1 MPARNEPKQ
10 SGFTITEIVIVI
22 ALVGIVAALGM
33 SRILRSDT
41 YNAII
46 VRDQVVSLSRS
57 AQQRAIGRSEVV
69 LTLRPVGSDLEVEVE
84 DSGGVIQSAT
94 LDLESVTLTADVN
107 DLDSCGTSSGATT
120 LTTSN
125 ELVFEFDELGDLLQ
139 GGVTGSAGY
148 PVTVTSG
155 ARLCVDSDPL
165 MSICWSAS
173 GYAYVGD
180 CIE

>member
-1 MPARNEPKQ
+1 MHKNSPEA
-10 SGFTITEIVIVI
+10 GFTITEIVIVI
-22 ALVGIVAALGM
+22 VLVGIIAALGM

-57 AQQRAIGRSEVV
+57 AQQRAIGRSDVV
-69 LTLRPVGSDLEVEVE
+69 LTLRPVGSNLEVEVE
-84 DSGGVIQSAT
+84 DDNGVMQRAT
-94 LDLESVTLTADVN
+94 LGLDSVLLSADVN
-107 DLDSCGTSSGATT
+107 ELDSCGSTTGSTT

-125 ELVFEFDELGDLLQ
+125 ELVFEFDELGDLLR
-139 GGVTGSAGY
+139 GGVTGSPGY
-148 PVTVTSG
+148 PVTVTNG
-155 ARLCVDSDPL
+155 ARLCIDNDPL
-165 MSICWSAS
+165 MSVCWSTS